1 MSFTAS
7 FNLPRTEEI
16 RKKLLAC
23 IDFLQDSS
31 DSPDSPDSQMLG
43 NHTFIWECQISRKFV
58 GISIKRHDRGLGD
71 YYRTT
76 FQIISPEIPGLP
88 TFVFDLTDTYKK
100 ELLSALQIES
110 KK

>member
-16 RKKLLAC
+16 RIKLLAC
-23 IDFLQDSS
+23 IDFLQDH
-31 DSPDSPDSQMLG
+31 QILG
-43 NHTFIWECQISRKFV
+43 NHTFIWECQISRKLV

-71 YYRTT
+71 YYRAT

-88 TFVFDLTDTYKK
+88 TFVFDLTDTCKK
-100 ELLSALQIES
+100 ELLSALQLES

>member
-23 IDFLQDSS
+23 IDFLQDS
-31 DSPDSPDSQMLG
+31 PDSPMLG

-58 GISIKRHDRGLGD
+58 GSSIKRHDRGLGD

-100 ELLSALQIES
+100 ELLSALQLES